1 MAEPIENKVAKS
13 GLVTIDLQKFHD
25 STPIDTFDL
34 KDYLFQGLII
44 REKEFRKALEEH
56 DWTRYT
62 GNYLAIHCSSD
73 AIIASW
79 AYMLVATHAQVYAKE
94 VFFGT
99 REDVIY
105 ELFRRKV
112 DAVDW
117 DQYNA
122 QRVILKGCSEVPVPP
137 SVYLLAA
144 KHLLPR
150 VERLMY
156 GEACS
161 FVPVFRQ
168 SKN

>member
-1 MAEPIENKVAKS
+1 MAEIIENKVAKS
-13 GLVTIDLQKFHD
+13 DLVTLDLQNYHD
-25 STPIDTFDL
+25 STPVDTFDL
-34 KDYLFQGLII
+34 KNYLFQGLII

-56 DWTRYT
+56 DWPRYT
-62 GNYLAIHCSSD
+62 GNYLAIHCSAD

-79 AYMLVATHAQVYAKE
+79 AYMLVATYAKDYAKE

-99 REDVIY
+99 TDDVIY
-105 ELFRRKV
+105 ELYRRKV
-112 DAVDW
+112 DAIDW
-117 DQYNA
+117 EQYKNK
-122 QRVILKGCSEVPVPP
+122 RVILKGCSTVSVPP

-144 KHLLPR
+144 KHLLPV

-168 SKN
+168 SKG

>member
-1 MAEPIENKVAKS
+1 MAEAIENKVEKS

-25 STPIDTFDL
+25 STTIDTFDL
-34 KDYLFQGLII
+34 KNYLFQGLII
-44 REKEFRKALEEH
+44 RENELRKALEEH
-56 DWTRYT
+56 DWARYS
-62 GNYLAIHCSSD
+62 GNYLAIHCSAD

-79 AYMLVATHAQVYAKE
+79 AYMLVATHAKDYVKE

-99 REDVIY
+99 REDVVY
-105 ELFRRKV
+105 ELYRRKI
-112 DAVDW
+112 DAIDW
-117 DQYNA
+117 DQYNG
-122 QRVILKGCSEVPVPP
+122 QRVILKGCSDVPVPP
-137 SVYLLAA
+137 SVYLLTA

-168 SKN
+168 AKN